1 MASITISR
9 GTPFSAASWVM
20 AVTNSLFMLACPPL
34 FHSISAPSRGPHN
47 KRSGGHP
54 LLSVA
59 SVDGSVWPC
68 RAEVYHRPQYQTEPI
83 SISRAKPQLAT
94 TEKLVSWAV
103 RVTAETT
110 SLVGRPIYP
119 GGG

>member
-68 RAEVYHRPQYQTEPI
+68 RAEVYHRPQYLTETIWQSAREAQRTRCSVVASCGLLPG
-83 SISRAKPQLAT
+83 
-94 TEKLVSWAV
+94 
-103 RVTAETT
+103 TAHA
-110 SLVGRPIYP
+110 
-119 GGG
+119 

>member
-34 FHSISAPSRGPHN
+34 FHSISVPPRGPHN

-59 SVDGSVWPC
+59 SVDGSVRPC
-68 RAEVYHRPQYQTEPI
+68 RAEVYHRAQYLTETI
-83 SISRAKPQLAT
+83 WHLREKPSARVLWQSQAAACSPGLLA
-94 TEKLVSWAV
+94 
-103 RVTAETT
+103 
-110 SLVGRPIYP
+110 
-119 GGG
+119 